1 MGEERRE
8 ELQKMT
14 PELLSKFLNANGASL
29 ISVSQSLGVVAK
41 IQKSRIV
48 RGVDAP
54 GSCVAALVGIVGGGM
69 HGTSCIMA
77 DKEAFASYVGA
88 MGGGMIAPDLGDSVA
103 LSVIGELAN
112 MVNGQTLIKMDV
124 DGVDLT
130 PPQLITGENIRA
142 VPMERAN
149 TKTMTIPFVLD
160 GGGVVYLVISA
171 EV

>member
-1 MGEERRE
+1 
-8 ELQKMT
+8 MT

-54 GSCVAALVGIVGGGM
+54 GSCVAALVGVVGGGM

-77 DKEAFASYVGA
+77 DKEAFAAYVGA
-88 MGGGMIAPDLGDSVA
+88 MGGGMIAPNLDDSVA
-103 LSVIGELAN
+103 LSVVGELAN
-112 MVNGQTLIKMDV
+112 MVNGQTLIKMNV

-142 VPMERAN
+142 VPMERKN
-149 TKTMTIPFVLD
+149 TKTMTIPFSLE